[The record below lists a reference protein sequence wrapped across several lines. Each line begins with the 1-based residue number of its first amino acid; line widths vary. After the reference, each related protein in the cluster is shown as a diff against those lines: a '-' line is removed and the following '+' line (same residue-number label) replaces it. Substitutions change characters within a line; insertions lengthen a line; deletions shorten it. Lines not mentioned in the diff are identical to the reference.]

1 MFVMLVLDLLLNLK
15 LFQSFFAACI
25 IALQVHNCAQ
35 LLHVLCLPKS
45 LLKWGKLN
53 KQSLND
59 DFLMIVLLFH
69 NVNDIPRI
77 IFMTVFSLPICQL
90 YPPVSQNQISMTSSL
105 HSAI

>member
-53 KQSLND
+53 KLLND
-59 DFLMIVLLFH
+59 HFFNNNDMPFLGYLLST
-69 NVNDIPRI
+69 D
-77 IFMTVFSLPICQL
+77 LL
-90 YPPVSQNQISMTSSL
+90 SST
-105 HSAI
+105 HR